1 MEIGTH
7 INFGDL
13 PPYLTYGMLCLQ
25 HVLSQGIPGL
35 RLEEGVDPQAL
46 SFLYPYGATLNVA
59 RPAVPVLS
67 TGSVSFPQVQ
77 YCTSLFCQIERKGRK
92 VSIESELFE
101 LYRDYDVFQIFEPFF
116 ANWALKFQKVLI

>member
-1 MEIGTH
+1 
-7 INFGDL
+7 L
-13 PPYLTYGMLCLQ
+13 SCL
-25 HVLSQGIPGL
+25 QGIPGL

-77 YCTSLFCQIERKGRK
+77 YCTSLSLICKIENKGSK
-92 VSIESELFE
+92 VRIESELCLLE
-101 LYRDYDVFQIFEPFF
+101 YRDFDVFVR
-116 ANWALKFQKVLI
+116 K